1 MKKVI
6 ITGSAGFIGFHL
18 ALKLLK
24 KKKNILGLDNINNY
38 YDPKLKQ
45 QRLKILTKF
54 KNFKFIKSDIK
65 NYKKLNLIFK
75 TFKPDCVVNLA
86 AQAGVRYSIKNPRVY
101 LNSNIIGFFNILEL
115 SKKFKIKHLVYAS
128 TSSVYGLNFKQPFS
142 EGDTA
147 DHPVQF
153 YAATKRSNE
162 IMAHSYSYLYG
173 LPTTGL
179 RFFTVY
185 GPWGRPDMALFK
197 FVNKIIN
204 NKSIDVYNY
213 GNHKRDFTYVEDIVD
228 GIFKSMNKI
237 PKVSKKR
244 KNLTKKNINPSTS
257 TGPFQIYNIGNDK
270 PLDLMKYIKIIENI
284 LGIKAKLNYLPLQ
297 KGDMVN
303 TRASLYKIKK
313 DLKYNAKTSVT
324 NGIRNFVNWYKFY
337 YKKN

>member
-1 MKKVI
+1 MKKII

-24 KKKNILGLDNINNY
+24 KKKYIIGIDNLNKY
-38 YDPKLKQ
+38 YNPKLKQ
-45 QRLKILTKF
+45 QRLKILNRF
-54 KNFKFIKSDIK
+54 KNFKFIKSDIR
-65 NYKKLNLIFK
+65 NYKKLNIIFK
-75 TFKPDCVVNLA
+75 KFRPDCVVNLA
-86 AQAGVRYSIKNPRVY
+86 AQAGVRYSIQNPREY
-101 LNSNIIGFFNILEL
+101 LNTNIVGFFNIMEL

-142 EGDTA
+142 EAHTA
-147 DHPVQF
+147 DHPTQF

-213 GNHKRDFTYVEDIVD
+213 GNHKRDFTYIDDITD
-228 GIFKSMNKI
+228 GICKSINKI
-237 PKVSKKR
+237 PKNLKR
-244 KNLTKKNINPSTS
+244 KKNMNPSIS

-270 PLDLMKYIKIIENI
+270 PLNLMKYIKIIENI
-284 LGIKAKLNYLPLQ
+284 LGQKAKINFLPLQ
-297 KGDMVN
+297 QGDMVN
-303 TRASLYKIKK
+303 TRASLHKIKRN
-313 DLKYNAKTSVT
+313 LKYNPKTSIV
-324 NGIRNFVNWYKFY
+324 NGIRNFINWYKLY